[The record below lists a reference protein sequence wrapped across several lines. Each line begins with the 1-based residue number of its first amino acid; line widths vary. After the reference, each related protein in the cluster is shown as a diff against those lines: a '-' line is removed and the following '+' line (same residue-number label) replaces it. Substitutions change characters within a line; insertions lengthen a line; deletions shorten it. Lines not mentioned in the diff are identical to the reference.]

1 MFQSDSEKSFH
12 KYFMNSEIT
21 ITHQLVLSTS
31 AASQTQHQDYLHPK
45 RGVSGGESW
54 CKELIPFI
62 RDLGGHKSHL
72 ALVLLG
78 LYDPC
83 PPRYNEEAKLF

>member
-21 ITHQLVLSTS
+21 ITHQVVLSTS
-31 AASQTQHQDYLHPK
+31 AASQTQHQDHRHPK
-45 RGVSGGESW
+45 RGVSGRESL

-62 RDLGGHKSHL
+62 FDLGSHKSHL

-78 LYDPC
+78 FSDPC
-83 PPRYNEEAKLF
+83 PPRYNEEAKLY